1 MKIKNTHTILV
12 TMKEFFEKVGPI
24 FSKYQNTQYVEFE
37 MRLGKLNRGSFD
49 TNVGQETFEKILRR
63 LRKYKGWEKV
73 SEMSDVAYYN
83 GDTRLVIDDE
93 TENSTQ
99 VVKKKLEK
107 IDHILSGMPLDVRFA
122 VATETPDSR
131 EVEEFLS
138 ARKRTRTSFVR
149 KNLSIDMTITSGNPT
164 DLDSEEEN
172 VYQIEFEII
181 DPKKVVDTDTLYN
194 IVHKVN
200 DVLALS

>member
-12 TMKEFFEKVGPI
+12 TMKEFFEKVSPI
-24 FSKYQNTQYVEFE
+24 FSKYQNAQHVEFE

-49 TNVGQETFEKILRR
+49 TNIGQETFEKILRR
-63 LRKYKGWEKV
+63 LRKYNGWEKV
-73 SEMSDVAYYN
+73 AETSDVAYYN
-83 GDTRLVIDDE
+83 GDIRLIIDDE

-99 VVKKKLEK
+99 VVKKKFEK
-107 IDHILSGMPLDVRFA
+107 IDHVLGGMPLDVRFA
-122 VATETPDSR
+122 VATETPDDR

-164 DLDSEEEN
+164 DMDSEEEN
-172 VYQIEFEII
+172 MYQIEFEII
-181 DPKKVVDTDTLYN
+181 DPKKVVDANTLYN

-200 DVLALS
+200 DVLILS